1 MCKSLLFQ
9 GLPQWCVTYDNTH
22 SLHSVKLIIGK
33 IVNVDEWNAG
43 LTHPALLT
51 ASKQLE
57 GAGTADSFYLLDM
70 VSAKVLDNMNKGIQ
84 EMIQGNKTP
93 QEVMDNVQATWEEE
107 NSQK

>member
-1 MCKSLLFQ
+1 
-9 GLPQWCVTYDNTH
+9 
-22 SLHSVKLIIGK
+22 
-33 IVNVDEWNAG
+33 
-43 LTHPALLT
+43 
-51 ASKQLE
+51 
-57 GAGTADSFYLLDM
+57 M